1 MPGTVA
7 GKHFAM
13 QSARYGQVF
22 WQSGIAGSAG
32 GQQSIGSIM
41 LATSTGIPPRAVA
54 DKGAT
59 TSAMIVRITSNRG
72 RNNERI
78 MVQDRMF

>member
-1 MPGTVA
+1 MSKIIRGNKVVYIGLDSLADATV
-7 GKHFAM
+7 
-13 QSARYGQVF
+13 
-22 WQSGIAGSAG
+22 GSA
-32 GQQSIGSIM
+32 IGSIM

-54 DKGAT
+54 GKGAT
-59 TSAMIVRITSNRG
+59 TSAMIVRITRNRG